1 MSEILCLM
9 SENLVSKQWKGDT
22 GGGTLGQRLLIFF
35 FRWWNLRLG
44 YAIMAV
50 VVLFYMLF
58 ARKGYLAIYHY
69 FRQQH
74 GFSKWKSFRKTY
86 RNHFL
91 FGQVILDRFAVFS
104 GRRGDFEVEIVGNE
118 HFQRLCNGEK
128 GFVIVGSHVG
138 NFEIA
143 GYLLGQDKKRINALI
158 FGGETATVQQN
169 RSKILGNNNINLIPV
184 SADMSHLF
192 AANAALQNGEIVS
205 MPADRVFG
213 SAKSVECDFLRGKAD
228 FPVGAFALAA
238 SFEVEVLAIF
248 CMKVSAKKYKI
259 DVRLLD
265 TRHKTQD
272 TRREQIVN
280 LAKSYVAELEDI
292 VKQYPE
298 QWFNFYEF
306 WKYETTNSR
315 IKDE

>member
-1 MSEILCLM
+1 M
-9 SENLVSKQWKGDT
+9 
-22 GGGTLGQRLLIFF
+22 
-35 FRWWNLRLG
+35 
-44 YAIMAV
+44 AAV
-50 VVLFYMLF
+50 VPFYMLF

-74 GFSKWKSFRKTY
+74 GYPAWKAFRNTC

-104 GRRGDFEVEIVGNE
+104 GRRKDFDIEIVGDE

-143 GYLLGQDKKRINALI
+143 GYSLGQDKKRINALI
-158 FGGETATVQQN
+158 FGGETQTVQQN
-169 RSKILGNNNINLIPV
+169 RSKILGNNNINLISV

-192 AANAALQNGEIVS
+192 AANVALQNGEIVS
-205 MPADRVFG
+205 MPADRIFG
-213 SAKSVECDFLRGKAD
+213 SAKSVECDFLNGKAD

-248 CMKVSAKKYKI
+248 CVKISAKKYRIYCRCISHTSNATKREKI
-259 DVRLLD
+259 A
-265 TRHKTQD
+265 
-272 TRREQIVN
+272 N
-280 LAKSYVAELEDI
+280 LAKAYVIELENI

-306 WKYETTNSR
+306 WK
-315 IKDE
+315 

>member
-1 MSEILCLM
+1 MER
-9 SENLVSKQWKGDT
+9 KWKGDT

-50 VVLFYMLF
+50 VVPFYMLF

-69 FRQQH
+69 FRQQ
-74 GFSKWKSFRKTY
+74 FDCSAWKSFWKTY

-104 GRRGDFEVEIVGNE
+104 DRRGDFDVEIVGNE
-118 HFQRLCNGEK
+118 HFRRLFEGEK

-158 FGGETATVQQN
+158 FGGETETVQQN
-169 RSKILGNNNINLIPV
+169 RTKILNNNNINLIPV

-192 AANAALQNGEIVS
+192 AVNAALQNGEIVS

-213 SAKSVECDFLRGKAD
+213 SAKSVECDFLNGKAD

-238 SFEVEVLAIF
+238 SFEVELLAIF
-248 CMKVSAKKYKI
+248 CVKISAKKYKI
-259 DVRLLD
+259 FVQPLSVCHCGLD
-265 TRHKTQD
+265 PQSPEKKGDSDFRQNDRKKK
-272 TRREQIVN
+272 IVN
-280 LAKSYVAELEDI
+280 LAKLYVAELEKI

-306 WKYETTNSR
+306 WK
-315 IKDE
+315 